1 MERTGKAFLREVEL
15 LCWWRSWPGT
25 TSWWLLVS
33 LFPPSAQV
41 RAKMKSNRTH
51 MNPGRRS
58 PQLPCCRTVIFTQFD
73 KWTVMFSSA
82 QHDDEDKT
90 KTQPDASRRS
100 AHFYA
105 RTARKNNAWGDT
117 VALVC
122 CAVGIKVSNW
132 CVPPMWTRVTRSQR
146 DRQLAQC
153 APGNFVTVW
162 FKVTSAGEEDLSE
175 HKRPPCVKNALK
187 IYF

>member
-82 QHDDEDKT
+82 QLSMMMRTRPKLSPTRHGD
-90 KTQPDASRRS
+90 
-100 AHFYA
+100 A
-105 RTARKNNAWGDT
+105 RTFTHEPHVKITHEVIPLCSRYPSIKLMRSPDVNSRHTISERPTTGSVCSRKLCHS
-117 VALVC
+117 LV
-122 CAVGIKVSNW
+122 
-132 CVPPMWTRVTRSQR
+132 
-146 DRQLAQC
+146 
-153 APGNFVTVW
+153 
-162 FKVTSAGEEDLSE
+162 
-175 HKRPPCVKNALK
+175 
-187 IYF
+187 

>member
-82 QHDDEDKT
+82 QLSMMMRTRPKLSPTRHGE
-90 KTQPDASRRS
+90 
-100 AHFYA
+100 A
-105 RTARKNNAWGDT
+105 RTFTHEPHVKITHEVIPLRWFVVQSVSKYQTDAFPRCELASHDPGRPTTGSVCSRKLCHS
-117 VALVC
+117 LV
-122 CAVGIKVSNW
+122 
-132 CVPPMWTRVTRSQR
+132 
-146 DRQLAQC
+146 
-153 APGNFVTVW
+153 
-162 FKVTSAGEEDLSE
+162 
-175 HKRPPCVKNALK
+175 
-187 IYF
+187 